1 MQIKRTGSAHWA
13 GGIKDGGGTISTPSG
28 ALSNAKYALNMRFE
42 NEPGTNPEE
51 LVGAAHAACF
61 AMFLSGRLGAAN
73 LTAESIDA
81 TSTVTMEKSDAGW
94 NITSVHVD
102 VTAKVPGASADQLQE
117 LAEVSKKGC
126 PISKLLAGSA
136 NITMTAKLG

>member
-1 MQIKRTGSAHWA
+1 MEIKRTGSARWS
-13 GGIKDGGGTISTPSG
+13 GGLKDGQGTISTASG
-28 ALSNAKYALNMRFE
+28 ALSGVKYALNMRFE
-42 NEPGTNPEE
+42 NAPGTNPEE
-51 LVGAAHAACF
+51 LIGAAHASCF

-81 TSTVTMEKSDAGW
+81 TSTVTMTKSDAGW
-94 NITSVHVD
+94 SIVGVHVD
-102 VTAKVPGASADQLQE
+102 VSAKVPGASADQFQE

-136 NITMTAKLG
+136 EITMTAKLA